1 MEDEEFEKI
10 KKKQLED
17 LLRQQ
22 NINYVLNE
30 IPVMELT
37 SQNFN
42 QEIMNNDLLLVDF
55 WAEWCGPCKSMHPI
69 FTRMAKKYKRVRFA
83 RVNVDN
89 AQDIATRYGV
99 QSIPTFIMFKNG
111 ENVNTMVGAVGEPGI
126 HMICK
131 KFTENQ

>member
-1 MEDEEFEKI
+1 MEDEELENI

-17 LLRQQ
+17 LLKQQ
-22 NINYVLNE
+22 NINNILNE
-30 IPVMELT
+30 TPVMELT

-42 QEIMNNDLLLVDF
+42 QEISNNDLLLVDLL
-55 WAEWCGPCKSMHPI
+55 AEWGEPCKSMHPI
-69 FTRMAKKYKRVRFA
+69 CTRMAKKYKQVRFA

-89 AQDIATRYGV
+89 AQDIAMKYGV

-111 ENVNTMVGAVGEPGI
+111 EIANQMVGAVGEPGI